1 MNKKKGR
8 WVILITVPPSKPPF
22 YTTKRLEADF
32 FRGWFLIFPRF
43 DRSYFFFSQLWLSL
57 SLTFFFFASN
67 GSGSARKEGGR
78 DLSFHW
84 EGKVL
89 EQSLKDNPNI
99 SFHFTIYQPTATPA
113 AAALSLP
120 LSRVH
125 SAITAFFLKTRNSL
139 TPHSFSEGNLCSLF
153 WQTETLIS
161 LAKIAPNPLT
171 NI

>member
-8 WVILITVPPSKPPF
+8 WWMGIILGVEREREREREKRRDLCRVTLITVPPSKPPF

-43 DRSYFFFSQLWLSL
+43 DRSYFFLSQLWLSL
-57 SLTFFFFASN
+57 CLSLSLSFFFFASN

-84 EGKVL
+84 EDQKLTRSSLIFQRKSV
-89 EQSLKDNPNI
+89 QS
-99 SFHFTIYQPTATPA
+99 
-113 AAALSLP
+113 
-120 LSRVH
+120 
-125 SAITAFFLKTRNSL
+125 FLADRDSY
-139 TPHSFSEGNLCSLF
+139 
-153 WQTETLIS
+153 
-161 LAKIAPNPLT
+161 LACQVAPNPLT

>member
-1 MNKKKGR
+1 MCR
-8 WVILITVPPSKPPF
+8 VILITVPPSKPPF

-57 SLTFFFFASN
+57 SLFFFASN

-120 LSRVH
+120 LSL
-125 SAITAFFLKTRNSL
+125 ACTLL
-139 TPHSFSEGNLCSLF
+139 LPLSF
-153 WQTETLIS
+153 
-161 LAKIAPNPLT
+161 
-171 NI
+171 